1 MGEVVRV
8 NITEAEIIPFP
19 NKEKDEDKSRDDL
32 PKLKKDGTIKRT
44 PNNNKEERRVDPIK
58 DRETVA
64 RVSKYLLDKAKM
76 AKRHDT
82 MVAGYRNWLTFV
94 VGINVGLRVSDLVNL
109 KWFHFFEED
118 MITFVGGHNKKEQK
132 TGKMKDICPNSCIK
146 RAIIEYLDVVDIK
159 PKYNDYVFISS
170 RTGKQIT
177 DATVESFIKDFSKHL
192 NLKGNYGTHTLRK
205 TYAYLKYMSYVE
217 HGDPLALVKVQKDL
231 NHRNNSQTADYLGI
245 TREEKVKSSME
256 LGDYLSEAI
265 AF

>member
-8 NITEAEIIPFP
+8 NITEAEIIPFS
-19 NKEKDEDKSRDDL
+19 NKEDEGKSSDDL

-109 KWFHFFEED
+109 KWSHFFEED
-118 MITFVGGHNKKEQK
+118 MITFVGGRNKKEQK

-146 RAIIEYLDVVDIK
+146 RAIIEYLDVVYIK
-159 PKYNDYVFISS
+159 PKYKDYVFVSS

-205 TYAYLKYMSYVE
+205 TYAYLKYMSYIE

-231 NHRNNSQTADYLGI
+231 NHVNSSQTADYLGI
-245 TREEKVKSSME
+245 TREEKIKSSME

>member
-19 NKEKDEDKSRDDL
+19 NKEDEGKSSDDL
-32 PKLKKDGTIKRT
+32 PKLKKDGTIKKT
-44 PNNNKEERRVDPIK
+44 PNNNKEERWVDPIK
-58 DRETVA
+58 DREIVA

-109 KWFHFFEED
+109 KWSHFFEKD
-118 MITFVGGHNKKEQK
+118 MTEFVDSYNKKEQK
-132 TGKMKDICPNSCIK
+132 TEKIKSVCPNACIK
-146 RAIIEYLDVVDIK
+146 RAIIKYLEAVNIEPEYD
-159 PKYNDYVFISS
+159 DYVFISS

-177 DATVESFIKDFSKHL
+177 DATVENFIKDFSKHL

-205 TYAYLKYMSYVE
+205 TYAYLKYMSYVDR
-217 HGDPLALVKVQKDL
+217 GDPLALVKVQKDL
-231 NHRNNSQTADYLGI
+231 NHRNSSDTARYLGI
-245 TREEKVKSSME
+245 TREEKIKSSME